1 MTKYYVYELV
11 NLMGGIEYVGKTTN
25 PKYRF
30 YQHVKRT
37 LGRGQGLF
45 HKRLDISMHIVSIHE
60 TNKEALQS
68 EYDLQVHWGF
78 TPDKL
83 KFGRIGLQNKTAKLR
98 EEEII
103 QIKKL
108 LQLKIPRWKIAEKF
122 NISKTTITHIKQN
135 KVWKHVNV

>member
-1 MTKYYVYELV
+1 MKLYYVYELV
-11 NLMGGIEYVGKTTN
+11 NLMGTVEYVGKTAN

-30 YQHVKRT
+30 YQHTKK
-37 LGRGQGLF
+37 LGIGQGKF
-45 HKRLDISMHIVSIHE
+45 FGRQDITMHIVSKHP

-68 EYDLQVHWGF
+68 EYDLQVYWKI
-78 TPDKL
+78 TPDRL
-83 KFGRIGLQNKTAKLR
+83 KFGRIGIQNKTSKLR
-98 EEEII
+98 EEEVI

-135 KVWKHVNV
+135 KAWKHINI